1 MVIFENSFTI
11 ENMFD
16 DIHKIILD
24 GISSHVC
31 YVVSTEEF
39 GVVSTDNPNKY
50 SYYIIKFTYNLC
62 TIRGGVSIYGR
73 IIEMGYQVSNA
84 CYLSFLIQG
93 YKWYAEILYGKIKPV
108 VVAIITVVHPQ
119 LYVIIDYNKSKIP
132 THIYISKAD
141 I

>member
-93 YKWYAEILYGKIKPV
+93 YKWYIDPPDRKKQPV
-108 VVAIITVVHPQ
+108 VVGICTVVHPQ
-119 LYVIIDYNKSKIP
+119 LEVDNSKYESNIRMK
-132 THIYISKAD
+132 ICIRK
-141 I
+141 